1 MTDSIG
7 PNANPVSGISASPIT
22 GVWYWH
28 PSRMRPRDIL
38 SKNLRALMAE
48 RPDLDTLPK
57 ITKASGIS
65 NGTLDRVRR
74 AASAL
79 RVDDLAPL
87 AAAFGIE
94 PWELLLPPDSRGVV
108 HSVMAAAQ
116 ELAKYRV
123 GDK

>member
-1 MTDSIG
+1 MG
-7 PNANPVSGISASPIT
+7 LG
-22 GVWYWH
+22 YWH
-28 PSRMRPRDIL
+28 ARNMRPRDIL

-57 ITKASGIS
+57 ITKASGIP

-87 AAAFGIE
+87 AEAFGIE
-94 PWELLLPPDSRGVV
+94 PWELLLPPDRRGVIR
-108 HSVMAAAQ
+108 SVMAAAK
-116 ELAKYRV
+116 ELAKYR
-123 GDK
+123 